1 MSNTKFCKGCN
12 LTKPFKDFSK
22 SKRSKYGLDIFCR
35 DCKAKNAVEYRK
47 KNYLKVRSYENN
59 YEKIRAVKQKQG
71 LMPHR
76 VIAKRLRSLNRRIIK
91 QIIENPDNMYEETF
105 TRNFGCSKTVFINRF
120 EREFEKNPGMGW
132 HNYGA
137 WHMDH
142 IKPLGSFTLD
152 TEANQ
157 KLANHYSNLRPIW
170 ATANMKKAYN
180 YEVEQTI

>member
-22 SKRSKYGLDIFCR
+22 NKNCKHGLDIYCR

-59 YEKIRAVKQKQG
+59 YEKIRAIKEKEG

-76 VIAKRLRSLNRRIIK
+76 VIAKKLRSINRSIVK
-91 QIIENPDNMYEETF
+91 QIIKNSDSMYEETF
-105 TRNFGCSKTVFINRF
+105 MRNFGCGKKTFITRF

-142 IKPLGSFTLD
+142 IKPLGLFPLD
-152 TEANQ
+152 SEANI
-157 KLANHYSNLRPIW
+157 KLSNHYTNLRPIW
-170 ATANMKKAYN
+170 AAANMQKRNK
-180 YEVEQTI
+180 YEMEQNL